1 MNSQSVSM
9 VAGAASGAGWSV
21 RSSAPS
27 AQQPAPIPSG
37 KSVSTSGSASF
48 SDNSSASDASPSV
61 RMPGQSGGY
70 FSPVMRFDQSAG
82 LAVLHFRD
90 FETGETTDQ
99 VPAKWVVEQY
109 RQGTRTAPSS
119 AAAAASAAQFNFDPA
134 SGNRLANQSVT
145 PRSGQGSTGS
155 SQAAMPSASAPPENS
170 SARGNTPTMQTG
182 HFPSAA
188 GSGNHVSLKV

>member
-21 RSSAPS
+21 RSSANP
-27 AQQPAPIPSG
+27 AQQPAPVPSG

-48 SDNSSASDASPSV
+48 SGNSSANDTPSPA
-61 RMPGQSGGY
+61 RMSGQSGGY

-99 VPAKWVVEQY
+99 FPAKWVVEQY

-134 SGNRLANQSVT
+134 SGNRLANQPVT

-155 SQAAMPSASAPPENS
+155 SQAAISSTVASTENS
-170 SARGNTPTMQTG
+170 STRGNTPTAQPG
-182 HFPSAA
+182 HFPSAP